1 MIKRF
6 YLILFLNLILLSGC
20 QKKPVQLPLIDYPGI
35 SEIQNH
41 SSIWIFME
49 TVNGETLPKLNK
61 NNKILNTHW
70 IFNIDR
76 RLTMSQVVPLLIE
89 MQENR
94 NKDSMHK
101 KEGMKNYFSYADTA
115 TQKISLI
122 PFPQTSFITE
132 TTNDKN
138 RVMPPCTVIVEIWGE
153 QIKLNNEFLPLN
165 SLPSTLISDY
175 ICNPEDELTILLTY
189 DPQTSYQDYLSV
201 KAFLALNEI
210 NTASVEYVYTVK

>member
-1 MIKRF
+1 MIKRI
-6 YLILFLNLILLSGC
+6 YLILFLNLILLISC

-49 TVNGETLPKLNK
+49 TVDGEALPKLNK

-70 IFNIDR
+70 IFNIDK
-76 RLTMSQVVPLLIE
+76 RLTMSQIVPLLIE

-115 TQKISLI
+115 TEKISLI

-138 RVMPPCTVIVEIWGE
+138 RIMPPCTVIVEIWGE
-153 QIKLNNEFLPLN
+153 QIKINNDVL
-165 SLPSTLISDY
+165 SLDSLLSTLISDY
-175 ICNPEDELTILLTY
+175 SCNPEDEMTILLSY
-189 DPQTSYQDYLSV
+189 DPQTSYQDYLRV
-201 KAFLALNEI
+201 KAYLASNEI
-210 NTASVEYVYTVK
+210 NSASVEYVYTVK